1 VGLTVGVGVAV
12 AAAAWAFL
20 FIPPLDRF
28 WKRAAIAG
36 PVIGL
41 YALVAQRGRL
51 GDVLGPSA
59 VEVVLGVA
67 AAAVLYGVFWAGDR
81 VLGRVAPALSA
92 QVTDLYRVRA
102 GAAAGVLVVVGL
114 CEELFWRGFVQDRAG
129 FALALAGY
137 AAVHV
142 WERKPVLVLAA
153 VVGGAYW
160 GALFLWRDS
169 LTASLVSHALW
180 DLAIVVWFPLRRR

>member
-1 VGLTVGVGVAV
+1 MDLTVGIGVAV

-28 WKRAAIAG
+28 WARAAIAG

-41 YALVAQRGRL
+41 YALVAQRRRL
-51 GDVLGPSA
+51 GDLLEPSA
-59 VEVVLGVA
+59 LEVAVGVA
-67 AAAVLYGVFWAGDR
+67 AAAVLYGVFRTGDR
-81 VLGRVAPALSA
+81 VLARLAPALCA

>member
-1 VGLTVGVGVAV
+1 MIVGVAL
-12 AAAAWAFL
+12 AAAAWGFL
-20 FIPPLDRF
+20 FVPPLDRF
-28 WKRAAIAG
+28 WRRAVVAG

-51 GDVLGPSA
+51 GELLEPSA
-59 VEVVLGVA
+59 VEVGIGVA
-67 AAAVLYGVFWAGDR
+67 GAVVLYGVFRAGDR
-81 VLGRVAPALSA
+81 VLAGVAPALSA
-92 QVTDLYRVRA
+92 QVTELYRVRA
-102 GAAAGVLVVVGL
+102 GAATPVLVVVGL
-114 CEELFWRGFVQDRAG
+114 CEELFWRGFVQNRAG

-137 AAVHV
+137 AAVHL

-160 GALFLWRDS
+160 GALFVWRDS

-180 DLAIVVWFPLRRR
+180 DLAIVVWFPLRKT